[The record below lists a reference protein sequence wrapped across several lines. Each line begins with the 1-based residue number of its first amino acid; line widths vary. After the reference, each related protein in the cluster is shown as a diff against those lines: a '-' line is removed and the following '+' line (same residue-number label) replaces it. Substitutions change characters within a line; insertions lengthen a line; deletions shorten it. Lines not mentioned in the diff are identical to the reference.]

1 MKGHLWVTQTI
12 TGQIQNVHT
21 SEGLGG
27 PYCVSLLKEALPSTL
42 AVCARHDATLK
53 HLMKPPGVKRNFLPS
68 GLGSWAL
75 ALLSPE
81 GRERRPSPP
90 HPPTPYPAA
99 LGQGLSTFETLN
111 S

>member
-90 HPPTPYPAA
+90 PPPHA
-99 LGQGLSTFETLN
+99 LSCSSGPGAVHF
-111 S
+111 